1 MKPEEK
7 AIVDAFHRL
16 YYEGPSGEGH
26 THKRTTWMGLPCLKC
41 PLDLWIYQ
49 ELIVEVKPKLIVETG
64 TYYGGS
70 ALFLAQVLDALGEG
84 EVVTIDVEEKSPR
97 PAHPRIRYV
106 RGSSAD
112 AALVGSL
119 FAGHESG
126 QAGLVVLDSDHSRAH
141 VAAELELFA
150 PRVSVGGY
158 LVVEDSN
165 VNGHPVWPGYG
176 DGPFEAIQEFLPR
189 HNEFAADPAR
199 EKFLMTFNPGGYLKR
214 IA

>member
-1 MKPEEK
+1 MTPEEK
-7 AIVDAFHRL
+7 AVVEAFHRL
-16 YYEGPSGEGH
+16 YYEGPAGEERP
-26 THKRTTWMGLPCLKC
+26 HKRTHWMGFPCLKC

-49 ELIVEVKPKLIVETG
+49 ELIVEVKPSLIVETG

-70 ALFLAQVLDALGEG
+70 ALFLAQVLDAVGGG

-112 AALVGSL
+112 AALVSSVLGERK
-119 FAGHESG
+119 AE
-126 QAGLVVLDSDHSRAH
+126 LVVLDSDHSRAH

-150 PRVSVGGY
+150 PRVAAGGY

-165 VNGHPVWPGYG
+165 VNGHPVWPDYG
-176 DGPFEAIQEFLPR
+176 AGPFEAIQEFLPR
-189 HNEFAADPAR
+189 HPEFAADPAR

-214 IA
+214 VR